1 MSTMTTTHT
10 GTLVAHLSTGLSCHG
25 EVDIAVAGQ
34 LVDDCRE
41 QLDDLALP
49 AGSVFVVDLSGV
61 TFMDSAGLEALLEVQ
76 ELVEEYAL
84 VCRVRRASPAVQ
96 RIVELAERSEQLA
109 WLDVHSRPGL
119 VSPA

>member
-76 ELVEEYAL
+76 ELVEDHDL
-84 VCRVRRASPAVQ
+84 VCRVRRSSPAVQ

-109 WLDVHSRPGL
+109 WLDVPSRPGL

>member
-1 MSTMTTTHT
+1 MSTMTTTCT
-10 GTLVAHLSTGLSCHG
+10 GTLVAHLPTGLSCHG
-25 EVDIAVAGQ
+25 EVDIAVADQ

-76 ELVEEYAL
+76 ELVEEYDL
-84 VCRVRRASPAVQ
+84 VCRVSRSSPAVQ

-109 WLDVHSRPGL
+109 WLDVPSSPGP
-119 VSPA
+119 VSPV

>member
-34 LVDDCRE
+34 LVDDCRA
-41 QLDDLALP
+41 QLGALALP

-76 ELVEEYAL
+76 ELVEEYDL
-84 VCRVRRASPAVQ
+84 VCRVRRSSPAVQ

-109 WLDVHSRPGL
+109 WLDVPSRPGL

>member
-1 MSTMTTTHT
+1 MSTIITTHA
-10 GTLVAHLSTGLSCHG
+10 GTMVVHLATGLSYHG
-25 EVDIAVAGQ
+25 ELDIAVADQ

-41 QLDDLALP
+41 QLDDLALL

-61 TFMDSAGLEALLEVQ
+61 TFLDSAGLEALLEVQ
-76 ELVEEYAL
+76 ELVEEYDL
-84 VCRVRRASPAVQ
+84 VCRVRRSSPAVH

-109 WLDVHSRPGL
+109 WLDVPSRPGL

>member
-76 ELVEEYAL
+76 ELVEEYDL
-84 VCRVRRASPAVQ
+84 VCRVRRSSPAVQ

-109 WLDVHSRPGL
+109 WLDVPSRPGL
-119 VSPA
+119 VFPA

>member
-10 GTLVAHLSTGLSCHG
+10 GTLVAHLPTGLSCHG
-25 EVDIAVAGQ
+25 EVDIAVAGR
-34 LVDDCRE
+34 LVDDCRA

-76 ELVEEYAL
+76 ELVEEYDL
-84 VCRVRRASPAVQ
+84 VCRVRRSSPAVQ

-109 WLDVHSRPGL
+109 WLDVPSRPGL

>member
-34 LVDDCRE
+34 LVEDCRG

-76 ELVEEYAL
+76 ELVEEYDL
-84 VCRVRRASPAVQ
+84 VCRVRRSSPAVQ

-109 WLDVHSRPGL
+109 WLDVPSRPGL